1 MMMEGDG
8 ELDAVVG
15 GALDVAANG
24 ERDDRW
30 RIRRGSSV
38 KHSKY

>member
-1 MMMEGDG
+1 MIMEGDG
-8 ELDAVVG
+8 ELDAVIG

-24 ERDDRW
+24 EQDDW
-30 RIRRGSSV
+30 WPIQQGSSV

>member
-8 ELDAVVG
+8 KLDAVIG
-15 GALDVAANG
+15 GALDVAG
-24 ERDDRW
+24 TVERDDW
-30 RIRRGSSV
+30 WQIQRGSSV

>member
-24 ERDDRW
+24 ERDDW
-30 RIRRGSSV
+30 W
-38 KHSKY
+38 